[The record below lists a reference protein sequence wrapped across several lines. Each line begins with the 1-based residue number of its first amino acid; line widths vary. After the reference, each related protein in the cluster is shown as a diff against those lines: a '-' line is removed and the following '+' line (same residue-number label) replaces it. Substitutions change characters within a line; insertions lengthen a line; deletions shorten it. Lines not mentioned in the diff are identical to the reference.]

1 LRRNSEGS
9 WQIFESPAFPPAF
22 GTLFELP
29 AGQRLVHLLIRRPT
43 LSGSEA
49 MYVEFADTAS
59 HYFAGVFED
68 VLRRCINDNKAVPIG
83 VPGDGAFHI
92 QRPQYRDRVLVA
104 GSGADGWVPQ
114 VLIVTWQRNAGG
126 AEPLL
131 QFRRP
136 GIAAK
141 YDLDTLCHPVG
152 TILESDLA
160 SGPDMGHRPS
170 ASVQVIGVHDPAP
183 SMAATRRLRIET
195 GDDPPG
201 ELRPL
206 EPCVYL
212 NHGME
217 HQYYFVFTCE
227 FPGEYQFP
235 HRSEIYRVPLPE
247 LVSIR
252 NHQVLRQAAML
263 CGLASPLPLRIRAE
277 AFEIASLNLRLHGHA
292 DLAGQVAE
300 LGSRPYRG
308 SDQAQVAA
316 DLAELAEV
324 TRPWPW
330 MSDGRDVELRG
341 LAGFQYRE
349 FFSFLLPVYDELGV
363 AEAGRLLAE
372 INEDRARREAIG
384 RLAALYHSQQVMPH
398 INVEL

>member
-1 LRRNSEGS
+1 
-9 WQIFESPAFPPAF
+9 
-22 GTLFELP
+22 
-29 AGQRLVHLLIRRPT
+29 
-43 LSGSEA
+43 
-49 MYVEFADTAS
+49 M
-59 HYFAGVFED
+59 
-68 VLRRCINDNKAVPIG
+68 
-83 VPGDGAFHI
+83 
-92 QRPQYRDRVLVA
+92 
-104 GSGADGWVPQ
+104 
-114 VLIVTWQRNAGG
+114 
-126 AEPLL
+126 L

-152 TILESDLA
+152 TILESDLTP
-160 SGPDMGHRPS
+160 GPDLGHRPGV
-170 ASVQVIGVHDPAP
+170 SVQEIGVLDLAP
-183 SMAATRRLRIET
+183 SIAATRRLRIET

-206 EPCVYL
+206 DPCIYL
-212 NHGME
+212 NHDME

-247 LVSIR
+247 LVRIR
-252 NHQVLRQAAML
+252 NHQVLRQAAVL
-263 CGLASPLPLRIRAE
+263 CGLATPLPVRIRAE

-300 LGSRPYRG
+300 LGSRPYHG

-330 MSDGRDVELRG
+330 VSDGRDVELRG

-349 FFSFLLPVYDELGV
+349 FFSRLLPVYDEFGIP
-363 AEAGRLLAE
+363 EAGRLLDE
-372 INEDRARREAIG
+372 INSDPAKREALD
-384 RLAALYHSQQVMPH
+384 RLAVLYHCQQVMPH
-398 INVEL
+398 ISIEL